1 MGSAN
6 AQLAGPCFLC
16 WPLSSSK
23 CLIISLDM
31 LFPSKSPF
39 DGVEQ
44 FILKIRF
51 AWSGLEDRKQ
61 EEEKQNS

>member
-6 AQLAGPCFLC
+6 AQLAGPCFFC

-23 CLIISLDM
+23 CFIISLDM

-39 DGVEQ
+39 DGEEQ